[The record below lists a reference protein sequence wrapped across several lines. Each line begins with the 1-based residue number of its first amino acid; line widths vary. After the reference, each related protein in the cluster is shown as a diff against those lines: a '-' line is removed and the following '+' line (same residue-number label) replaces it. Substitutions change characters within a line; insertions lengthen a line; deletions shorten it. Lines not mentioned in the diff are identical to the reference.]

1 MRRVVAAVL
10 LSASLAVPAV
20 AQAAPERSVSTRLD
34 DRRVVTVGTR
44 AYQTMTAAGRYPAMG
59 FHTRGEMGGIW
70 SPPIKLLDGLWFGI
84 DGEWIGEATQF
95 TSGYGYTR
103 MELPG
108 RPGLS
113 VSRTDFVPDG
123 ARGLLVGLTFRTSGA
138 AQRFVLDADAHSEL
152 MSIYPWGETK
162 PTTQKDFN
170 LLDRVGLRPRG
181 PARSSSP
188 SRAARPRPTRPPTTG
203 RPRSAPP

>member
-1 MRRVVAAVL
+1 MRWVAAAVL
-10 LSASLAVPAV
+10 SFASLAVPAA
-20 AQAAPERSVSTRLD
+20 AQAAPERSVTTRLD
-34 DRRVVTVGTR
+34 DRRAVVVGTR

-70 SPPIKLLDGLWFGI
+70 TPPIKLLDGLWFGI
-84 DGEWIGEATQF
+84 DGQWLDEATRF

-103 MELPG
+103 MDLPG
-108 RPGLS
+108 RPGLEIT
-113 VSRTDFVPDG
+113 RTDFVPDG
-123 ARGLLVGLTFRTSGA
+123 ARGLLVGLTFRAPGA

-170 LLDRVGLRPRG
+170 LLDRVAYDPGAGALIFTEQGRPC
-181 PARSSSP
+181 
-188 SRAARPRPTRPPTTG
+188 RPTRPRTTG
-203 RPRSAPP
+203 PPPSARR